1 MWKDECDLNLVSFCE
16 MAVFFNFIVLYE
28 KNIGNSVT
36 VKVCNEVLIN
46 ESI

>member
-1 MWKDECDLNLVSFCE
+1 MWKDECDLNLVNFCE
-16 MAVFFNFIVLYE
+16 MADFFNFIVLLE
-28 KNIGNSVT
+28 KIGNNVT